1 MYTLNYMSPRKKK
14 DAKTTEEVSNPE
26 DFFSHV
32 STQDQEANL
41 LAEIAQKP
49 SLLQTENEDWF
60 AQTYD
65 GQLSVD
71 VYQTKKNILV
81 RAAVAGVRAEDLDIE
96 LASDMITIK
105 GVRRMQ
111 KETGDEEFMIREC
124 YFGGFSRSI
133 ILPVDIQHDKV
144 RATLE
149 NGLLTVVL
157 PKSDRPRHSK
167 IAVEEIN

>member
-1 MYTLNYMSPRKKK
+1 MSPRKKK
-14 DAKTTEEVSNPE
+14 DAKVTEEVSNPE
-26 DFFSHV
+26 DFFSNL
-32 STQDQEANL
+32 SAQDQEASL

-49 SLLQTENEDWF
+49 SLLQAENEDWF

-71 VYQTKKNILV
+71 VFQTDKDIIV

-111 KETGDEEFMIREC
+111 QEVADQNFMIREC

-144 RATLE
+144 RAALE

-167 IAVEEIN
+167 IAVQEIN